1 MKTMIAIQTGI
12 PAFSNMEEPSDLFS
26 AEEIDALD
34 EAVFSG
40 LGRRELLALRQKLSD
55 SFDWLDSGDCDVD
68 SPEMKEWERR
78 LDRLNKLMDRADE
91 LLAK

>member
-40 LGRRELLALRQKLSD
+40 LGRR
-55 SFDWLDSGDCDVD
+55 
-68 SPEMKEWERR
+68 
-78 LDRLNKLMDRADE
+78 
-91 LLAK
+91 